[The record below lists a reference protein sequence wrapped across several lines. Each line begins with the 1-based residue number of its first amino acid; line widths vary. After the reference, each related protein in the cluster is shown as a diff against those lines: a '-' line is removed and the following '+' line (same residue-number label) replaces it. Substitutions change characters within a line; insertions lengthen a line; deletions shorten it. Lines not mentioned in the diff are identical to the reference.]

1 MTKDELT
8 AIGLTDEQ
16 VTAVL
21 NLYKPAADAVSK
33 LDAANEELKRAQ
45 ATIVERNQQL
55 DGLKTA
61 NAESKTLKQQIEQ
74 LQAQNKD
81 AEDRYKAELLASKKS
96 FAVRQALLEAE
107 QKPQNVKIVM
117 DQLDLDK
124 VSLDEAG
131 NLTGLY
137 EQQARLLKEAPY
149 LFKTEQSQPKAQNGF
164 AVHGAGA
171 QPEQPAQPNAKPGVA
186 TAEFGRKLAAV
197 TLQSQGLKL
206 QENP

>member
-1 MTKDELT
+1 MNKNEL
-8 AIGLTDEQ
+8 IELGLSPEQ
-16 VTAVL
+16 AASIL
-21 NLYKPAADAVSK
+21 ELYKPASDALSK
-33 LDAANEELKRAQ
+33 LEA
-45 ATIVERNQQL
+45 
-55 DGLKTA
+55 A
-61 NAESKTLKQQIEQ
+61 NAELERARATIEERNRQLEGLKAANTESRSLKLQIEQ
-74 LQAQNKD
+74 LQAQNKE

-124 VSLDEAG
+124 VSLDNAG

-137 EQQARLLKEAPY
+137 EQQVRLLKEAPY
-149 LFKTEQSQPKAQNGF
+149 LFKPEQAQPKAQNGF
-164 AVHGAGA
+164 AIHGAGA
-171 QPEQPAQPNAKPGVA
+171 QPEPPVQPNAKPGVA
-186 TAEFGRKLAAV
+186 NAEFGRKLAAV